1 MRALT
6 LMLALAVPV
15 SAAIPLVSTA
25 PFSVGGAALSDA
37 EASDLLTAPGGPYVI
52 VGDSL
57 VKVRPTGDSGP
68 DEAVPLDEGARL
80 VSSRV
85 AGRLEA
91 LRSAAREG
99 RATPADRAE
108 ARALAA
114 LRSSLL
120 SLEDRWF
127 LRSLSPELGD
137 EEFEKAPLP
146 AGVPFPGPEA
156 PADPLAARLR
166 GRLELDDGGAPLARE
181 ALDMAVRRLL
191 ESPSARELAEELVR
205 LGVTVRI
212 SFEPMEHSVLVDRAG
227 RKSLAGYGGSS
238 LRGSGGPRVSL
249 NRDYLRVDTAR
260 QLEDLPATLGHELLG
275 HALGAARAEAAGAG
289 AAWNLWRG
297 DEANAGVTG
306 WLIAAE
312 LGRVPDDAHMRR
324 WLEDPER
331 YFREMHFAGS
341 YYAMTFSREEAA
353 EPARVIRERLAR
365 VDAALALIDFRAA
378 EPVVDWDKVIDHF
391 KFEHGVDPRRLALVR
406 AELAA
411 AIGSAP
417 QERSAERERLLAV
430 RRELLAASASVD
442 GPAERARFADAAR
455 TLSSPFFEAEE
466 ARGRILGE
474 RLRAAAPA
482 VTKAPRDPADFD
494 EGQIREM
501 HRKDLLENPSH
512 WPLAR

>member
-1 MRALT
+1 
-6 LMLALAVPV
+6 MLALPLLLALAAPAR
-15 SAAIPLVSTA
+15 AAIPLVSTA

-37 EASDLLTAPGGPYVI
+37 EASDLLAAPGGPYVI

-57 VKVRPTGDSGP
+57 VKVRPIGDAGP
-68 DEAVPLDEGARL
+68 DEAVPLDEGTRL
-80 VSSRV
+80 VKTRV
-85 AGRLEA
+85 DGRLAA

-137 EEFEKAPLP
+137 EEFAKAPEP
-146 AGVPFPGPEA
+146 AGVPFPGPAA

-166 GRLELDDGGAPLARE
+166 GRLVLDDGGDPLARE
-181 ALDMAVRRLL
+181 ALDMAVRRML
-191 ESPSARELAEELVR
+191 ESPTARELAEELVG
-205 LGVTVRI
+205 LGMTVRI

-227 RKSLAGYGGSS
+227 RKSLAGFGGAAA
-238 LRGSGGPRVSL
+238 RGSGGPRVTL
-249 NRDYLRVDTAR
+249 NRDYLRVDAAV

-275 HALGAARAEAAGAG
+275 HALGAARADAAGVG

-297 DEANAGVTG
+297 DEANAGLTG

-312 LGRVPDDAHMRR
+312 LGRAPDDAHMRR

-331 YFREMHFAGS
+331 YFREMHFAGA

-353 EPARVIRERLAR
+353 EPAREIRARLAR
-365 VDAALALIDFRAA
+365 VEAALALLDLRAA

-406 AELAA
+406 AELASAHRA
-411 AIGSAP
+411 AP
-417 QERSAERERLLAV
+417 EERSAERERLLAV
-430 RRELLAASASVD
+430 RRDLLAASASVD

-455 TLSSPFFEAEE
+455 LLSSPFFAAEE
-466 ARGRILGE
+466 ARGRALGE
-474 RLRAAAPA
+474 RLRAAASRVP
-482 VTKAPRDPADFD
+482 KAPRDPSDFD
-494 EGQIREM
+494 ADQIREM
-501 HRKDLLENPSH
+501 LKKDLLENPSH